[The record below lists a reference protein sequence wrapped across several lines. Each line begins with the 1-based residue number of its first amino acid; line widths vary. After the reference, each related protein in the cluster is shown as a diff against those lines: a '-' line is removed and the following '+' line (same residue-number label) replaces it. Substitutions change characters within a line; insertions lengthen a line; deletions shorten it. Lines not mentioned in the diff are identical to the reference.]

1 MRKVCVVVAAFML
14 LSLSVFATADVFN
27 MGGTRNPDGSWT
39 GLASLET
46 VTVGDPGNTG
56 ELSGEGAGGY
66 GPDRICG
73 SVGYTY
79 NIGKYEVTAGQY
91 TAFLNAVAKVDTYGL
106 YNSSMWDSDYGCKI
120 ERTGTIGNYS
130 YRVASDRANRPV
142 NYVSFWDAC
151 RFANWLHNGQP
162 TGAQDLTT
170 TEDGAYLLN
179 GYTGYDG
186 RWIVRKAGWRW
197 AVTSEDEWYK
207 AAYYKGGGTNA
218 GYWSYPT
225 QSDTMPSNQLVD
237 PDPGNNATYYDYGNG
252 YTIGSPYWRT
262 EVGAHENSESAYGT
276 FDQGG
281 NVWEWNEA
289 LLLVYDE
296 DEYAFRGL
304 RGGSF
309 TSIGFNLQ
317 STNRDSIA
325 YPDSEDY
332 NLGFRVSQVPEP
344 SSIVALLG
352 GLTVLIGLRRRKA

>member
-237 PDPGNNATYYDYGNG
+237 PTRAITPPTTTTATDIPSAARTGEPRSALMRTRKARMARSTRAETCGSGTRPYYWYMMKMN
-252 YTIGSPYWRT
+252 TLFAVCAVVRSPASASTCSRRT
-262 EVGAHENSESAYGT
+262 ATASLTRIARTTTSGSESPK
-276 FDQGG
+276 FLSRHQ
-281 NVWEWNEA
+281 
-289 LLLVYDE
+289 LLLCLV
-296 DEYAFRGL
+296 
-304 RGGSF
+304 
-309 TSIGFNLQ
+309 
-317 STNRDSIA
+317 
-325 YPDSEDY
+325 
-332 NLGFRVSQVPEP
+332 V
-344 SSIVALLG
+344 
-352 GLTVLIGLRRRKA
+352 